1 MLTKII
7 FAKIFEWRI
16 RVSIPVPLECKSSAL
31 PSELIPLE
39 NVESQLL
46 LISVAMKI
54 DVTLKEKINICFTKM
69 SKWRIRVSIPVPLEC
84 ESSALPSE
92 LIPLENVQL

>member
-1 MLTKII
+1 MK
-7 FAKIFEWRI
+7 KWRI

-39 NVESQLL
+39 NVESQLV